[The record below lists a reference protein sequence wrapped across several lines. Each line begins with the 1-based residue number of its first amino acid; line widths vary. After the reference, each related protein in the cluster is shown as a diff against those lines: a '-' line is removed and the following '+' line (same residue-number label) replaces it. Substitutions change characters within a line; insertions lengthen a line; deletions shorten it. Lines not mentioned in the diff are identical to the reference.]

1 MADDE
6 DAIAAPSGARTC
18 SGAPYVKTDSAR
30 KHGVTPHI
38 KSEDFS
44 SSEIK
49 PSIISVI
56 HKSKENAQQLITSSS
71 HLIETSRWLL
81 PVRCIVHTP
90 THWPRT
96 SAFLFL
102 VIVPLWAL
110 ICLSMAFGSM
120 LADLERPAEVERND
134 DILRALARI
143 SFFEVS
149 EQELLNAP
157 SVCLALWKL
166 KVLGDQAS
174 AAEFSLDTSVEL
186 LVNDTYLD
194 TYEAEV
200 TEALLNKTDPDGDG
214 FILVNQTLL
223 QTTLDECAPVYAP
236 ILQAYREA
244 QQNNPEAFRSLSF
257 TWIRC
262 WDSKRFGRPN
272 RVFYPTT
279 DQIYA
284 AHPANQSAIYQKE
297 WQTRHAELYQQ
308 LLPENATMEDDYI
321 AFEKSVEAAS
331 GGSVCEKNV
340 VRSMATTNNLLSSIA
355 FSQLC
360 LKTVGRYYLVF
371 LHHYDYIG

>member
-1 MADDE
+1 MADDG
-6 DAIAAPSGARTC
+6 DAIDATSGASNARAAAAT
-18 SGAPYVKTDSAR
+18 KDSAK
-30 KHGVTPHI
+30 KHDFTPHS
-38 KSEDFS
+38 KSGDLS
-44 SSEIK
+44 SSEIG
-49 PSIISVI
+49 PGIISVI
-56 HKSKENAQQLITSSS
+56 NKSKENAQLIITSSS
-71 HLIETSRWLL
+71 HLIETNRWLL
-81 PVRCIVHTP
+81 PVKFIVHIP

-96 SAFLFL
+96 SAFVFL

-120 LADLERPAEVERND
+120 LADIERPAEVERND
-134 DILRALARI
+134 DTLRALARI
-143 SFFEVS
+143 AFFEIS

-166 KVLGDQAS
+166 KVLGDQSS
-174 AAEFSLDTSVEL
+174 AAEFSLGTSVEL

-194 TYEAEV
+194 TYEDEV

-244 QQNNPEAFRSLSF
+244 QLNNSEAFRTLSF

-262 WDSKRFGRPN
+262 WDSERLGRPN
-272 RVFYPTT
+272 RVFYPTV

-284 AHPANQSAIYQKE
+284 AHPANQSAFYQKE
-297 WQTRHAELYQQ
+297 WHTSQTELYRQ
-308 LLPENATMEDDYI
+308 LLPVNATIEDEYV
-321 AFEKSVEAAS
+321 AFEKSAELAS

-340 VRSMATTNNLLSSIA
+340 VRAMVTSSNLPSSLA
-355 FSQLC
+355 SAQLC
-360 LKTVGRYYLVF
+360 FKTIGGDYVVF
-371 LHHYDYIG
+371 LHHHDYLG